1 MNTHNYLKF
10 LKDEIHSTVFA
21 TIDENGLP
29 VTCVIDIMLAD
40 ENGLYFITAKGKNFY
55 NRLIKNRFVAIS
67 GMKGEDTLSSVSI
80 SIRGKVRELGNSLLE
95 KVFQENPYMADIYT
109 SYESRSVLTVFQ
121 LYEGTG
127 EIFDLSKKPIFRDT
141 FSIGNSKEASLKY
154 LITNK
159 CTQCGICRKVCPQQC
174 IEKSSPYIIN
184 DSNCLHC
191 GKCLEVCPN
200 KAVERKYV

>member
-1 MNTHNYLKF
+1 MNTNYYLKF

-95 KVFQENPYMADIYT
+95 KVFQENPYMADIYP

-141 FSIGNSKEASLKY
+141 FSIGNSKEASLK
-154 LITNK
+154 
-159 CTQCGICRKVCPQQC
+159 
-174 IEKSSPYIIN
+174 
-184 DSNCLHC
+184 
-191 GKCLEVCPN
+191 
-200 KAVERKYV
+200 